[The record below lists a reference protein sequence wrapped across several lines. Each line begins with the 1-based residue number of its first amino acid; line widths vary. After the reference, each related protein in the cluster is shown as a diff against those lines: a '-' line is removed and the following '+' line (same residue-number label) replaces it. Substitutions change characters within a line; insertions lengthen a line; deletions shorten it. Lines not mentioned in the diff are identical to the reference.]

1 MKKVMV
7 LCMALVLLGCQKES
21 DPKDNKVK
29 ECKSDTC
36 IETQVRQ
43 AMAKIEQEEY
53 ERQVREKTCIAIA
66 RCLGFKDKAGYDGW
80 IGFDGTGPKCWVK
93 TGTYKRTFE
102 SGGFR
107 VEDIVLRIP
116 YGEDFKGLAE
126 DCGKVRGKK

>member
-66 RCLGFKDKAGYDGW
+66 RCLGFNDKAGYDGW
-80 IGFDGTGPKCWVK
+80 IGFGKGPECWVK
-93 TGTYKRTFE
+93 TGTYKRVFE
-102 SGGFR
+102 SGKSYD
-107 VEDIVLRIP
+107 EDVIRSFP
-116 YGEDFKGLAE
+116 YGNNFVKLAE
-126 DCGKVRGKK
+126 ECSKVRGKK